1 MIIMHPLP
9 KMLPTLESQPLRCFW
24 FGFFIISVMVLSLAH
39 SGWAFKCIISL
50 LNFVCCLF
58 AAEEMEVEV
67 GVWCGCYRFLSLPF
81 LYFFIKVAGS
91 ERIKK
96 HETDLMLIPS
106 HEKQDFSIL

>member
-1 MIIMHPLP
+1 MFLVWFFYHISDGFIACPQWMGFQMHHIPLE
-9 KMLPTLESQPLRCFW
+9 L
-24 FGFFIISVMVLSLAH
+24 
-39 SGWAFKCIISL
+39 
-50 LNFVCCLF
+50 CCLF

-106 HEKQDFSIL
+106 HEK